1 MLKEQTKMTNKLW
14 VDVPY
19 SVDSGIGDRAHIGM
33 LVIDCD
39 QTLSYECCRRYGNR
53 SGGCWCWGA
62 CRCHLLQ

>member
-1 MLKEQTKMTNKLW
+1 MGAKSPIVNLTSSQKREVVLKEQTKMTNKLW

-39 QTLSYECCRRYGNR
+39 QTLSYEMLPKI
-53 SGGCWCWGA
+53 W
-62 CRCHLLQ
+62 